1 MNARW
6 KTWVQETLMVS
17 GLYIGA
23 FWLTSM
29 IWMPLQNL
37 FFAEFVNFAS
47 LLYLPF
53 GVYVLSAW
61 LLGWRSAIAILPG
74 VIYIFWTLGGANIL
88 LPSRIISILITICVA
103 PGVFHLLAL
112 VGWDVRPQVGK
123 QPCWSCVMV
132 AGALISVTKSVLI
145 NIALGSTPTEYIAY
159 MIGDISGLFFLMLIL
174 MLIFRNMRAARQ

>member
-1 MNARW
+1 MTNRW
-6 KTWVQETLMVS
+6 TTGLQEILMVS
-17 GLYIGA
+17 GLYIGT
-23 FWLTSM
+23 FWLTSLV
-29 IWMPLQNL
+29 WMPLQNL

-47 LLYLPF
+47 LLYTPF

-74 VIYIFWTLGGANIL
+74 VIFIFWWLGGANIL

-103 PGVFHLLAL
+103 PGLFHLLAL
-112 VGWDVRPQVGK
+112 VGWDVRPQAGK

-132 AGALISVTKSVLI
+132 AGTLISIAKSVLI

-174 MLIFRNMRAARQ
+174 MLIFRTMRAAKQ